1 LQRHAFA
8 HPIGDGLVI
17 RTANEAAR
25 LKSHAQFGVK
35 LSGNRCIRIFGRAD
49 VLKCVPTV
57 STVEFRKG
65 ELFTTCGTRL
75 AISHE
80 IAAHDHQ
87 RESD

>member
-1 LQRHAFA
+1 MPLLIQLEMASLFVLRMKQR
-8 HPIGDGLVI
+8 G
-17 RTANEAAR
+17 
-25 LKSHAQFGVK
+25 LKSHAQFGAK

-65 ELFTTCGTRL
+65 ELFATCGTRL